1 MIFRAL
7 FLQTTRLLSCDSLT
21 VEVIL
26 CFPRQFAVV
35 AHHFPFFYKGR
46 SLAECLVHSNCS
58 RLHLIFCIPILSL
71 SQFSH
76 FLDCHVA
83 SISIRPLFQC
93 GPTGLWFSRWLW
105 WQRGQCVER
114 RFSLLP
120 FRERWNAMVCRRIWR
135 SIGLLGREGKV
146 QPKAFIGLCVRKE
159 EREVGT
165 A

>member
-7 FLQTTRLLSCDSLT
+7 FLRTTRLLSCDSLT

-35 AHHFPFFYKGR
+35 GHHFPFFYKGR
-46 SLAECLVHSNCS
+46 SLAECLAHSNCS

-93 GPTGLWFSRWLW
+93 GPTGL
-105 WQRGQCVER
+105 
-114 RFSLLP
+114 
-120 FRERWNAMVCRRIWR
+120 
-135 SIGLLGREGKV
+135 
-146 QPKAFIGLCVRKE
+146 
-159 EREVGT
+159 
-165 A
+165 